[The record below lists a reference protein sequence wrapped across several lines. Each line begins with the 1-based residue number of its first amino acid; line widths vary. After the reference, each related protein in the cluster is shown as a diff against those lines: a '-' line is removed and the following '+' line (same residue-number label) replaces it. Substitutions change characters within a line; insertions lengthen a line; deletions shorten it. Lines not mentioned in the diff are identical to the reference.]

1 MSFSHE
7 ERSEDKRP
15 GFRWVLLVLD
25 FMGRAGVALLTWPFH
40 GVALWYRELK
50 FIRQMRE
57 KGRFI
62 PWPQLEP
69 RLQNGEGT
77 LIVEQARY
85 ERIRVWWTP
94 GDVLRTV
101 PKPPL
106 PSEDEL
112 DYDRR
117 DRPHPFVSW
126 CFKRY
131 LHPDSGLATLTR
143 PPSDYPGGIVKAA
156 FFNNRYQASRVVM
169 TVRCA

>member
-1 MSFSHE
+1 MLEFIH
-7 ERSEDKRP
+7 
-15 GFRWVLLVLD
+15 
-25 FMGRAGVALLTWPFH
+25 RAGLALLAGPFKSP
-40 GVALWYRELK
+40 VLWYRELR
-50 FIRQMRE
+50 FTRQMRE

-69 RLQNGEGT
+69 HLRRGEGT
-77 LIVEQARY
+77 LIVEQGRS

-94 GDVLRTV
+94 GDVFQTV

-126 CFKRY
+126 CYERY
-131 LHPDSGLATLTR
+131 LHPESGQALLTR
-143 PPSDYPGGIVKAA
+143 PPHISPSGIMKAA
-156 FFNNRYQASRVVM
+156 FFMDKCQASRVVM
-169 TVRCA
+169 TVRCAR